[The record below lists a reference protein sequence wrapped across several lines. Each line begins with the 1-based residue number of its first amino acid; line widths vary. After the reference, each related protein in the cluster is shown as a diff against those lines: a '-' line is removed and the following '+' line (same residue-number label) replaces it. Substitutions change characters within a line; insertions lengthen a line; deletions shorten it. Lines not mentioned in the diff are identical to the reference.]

1 MRFKNVVFPLL
12 FLFISVTMTAQK
24 VTVTGQVLDSVSGEG
39 VPFAGVFV
47 KGTTTGVSTD
57 DEGRFSID
65 VVQGGRAPYQ
75 FNRLCRAA
83 V

>member
-1 MRFKNVVFPLL
+1 MRFTNAVFSLL
-12 FLFISVTMTAQK
+12 FLFISVTLSAQK

-57 DEGRFSID
+57 DEGRFSIA
-65 VVQGGRAPYQ
+65 VAQGGQ
-75 FNRLCRAA
+75 NS
-83 V
+83 

>member
-47 KGTTTGVSTD
+47 KGTTM
-57 DEGRFSID
+57 
-65 VVQGGRAPYQ
+65 
-75 FNRLCRAA
+75 RAA
-83 V
+83 SPSMSFRGGQSSLSVQ

>member
-1 MRFKNVVFPLL
+1 MRFKNVVFSLL

-65 VVQGGRAPYQ
+65 VVQGGQ
-75 FNRLCRAA
+75 SSLS
-83 V
+83 VQ